1 MKSALIVAASLLPSH
16 LFALSWLNHKKNE
29 LGLFA
34 ETNSMDSYNG
44 SPVMSTVG
52 LTYKHHK
59 NDFLSL
65 VLSAGQTNYNMAYS
79 RYNHPIDFNDT
90 LRWRDIRTNASL
102 ATISVAAEV
111 QRKFYK
117 RVSFFAGGEFRASY
131 GTGRTDTANITE
143 YKVPYPGT
151 NPGNP
156 RYIIDATVTNTT
168 GAGISVMQAG
178 LLPYIGVK
186 VSLNRLTL
194 GYSLS
199 NYMFRFQSEAS
210 DNHTYSLLNFELGN
224 TYQRLF
230 VTYKF

>member
-1 MKSALIVAASLLPSH
+1 MKSALIVAASLLPLP
-16 LFALSWLNHKKNE
+16 LFAQDSTQKKNE

-44 SPVMSTVG
+44 GPVMSTLG

-59 NDFLSL
+59 NDFLAL
-65 VLSAGQTNYNMAYS
+65 VLSAGQTNYNMSYS

-102 ATISVAAEV
+102 ATISVGAEV
-111 QRKFYK
+111 ERKFYK
-117 RVSFFAGGEFRASY
+117 RVSLFAGGELRASY
-131 GTGRTDTANITE
+131 GSGRTDTAYVTE

-151 NPGNP
+151 HPGGP
-156 RYIIDATVTNTT
+156 AYVIDATVTNSS
-168 GAGISVMQAG
+168 GASLSIMQAG
-178 LLPYIGVK
+178 LIPYIGVK

-199 NYMFRFQSEAS
+199 NYMFRFQSEVS
-210 DNHTYSLLNFELGN
+210 YNHTFSIMNFELGN